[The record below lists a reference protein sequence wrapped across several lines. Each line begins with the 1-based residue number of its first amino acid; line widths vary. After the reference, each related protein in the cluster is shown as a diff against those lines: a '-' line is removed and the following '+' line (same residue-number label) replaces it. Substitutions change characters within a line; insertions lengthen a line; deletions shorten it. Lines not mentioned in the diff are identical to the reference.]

1 MKLFQEAHSCLM
13 EILYKKVPFK
23 LAIENTCTRRTIF
36 REDRKNLTNIIGCSL
51 RHFYVF
57 DNLISQLGKDFN
69 DTQKAILYLHL
80 SNTLFVPVFSAKE
93 VDELLKKHQVS
104 ENDVA
109 RLNELSKDKTKL
121 IPENVSNE
129 SIEYLHYRFNIPTW
143 VLKMW
148 MKHFKGYT
156 YKIVKSI
163 NKPANHYAI
172 INEAVIKKEDVLAKH
187 PEIQPT
193 QFEGLYLYNGN
204 VAPKRHSLFKDGKL
218 VTISPA
224 TYYLLSKLDLDV
236 IRKIGL
242 YSETFNELHL
252 QLMALLSSHYH
263 MDIIAGTAEAYF
275 QVKKDIEKYHLNGVN
290 LYDTGHSSIITCMS
304 DKVHNFFVAPKN
316 TCFAEFRKSPDY
328 FNRVDQSVLDG
339 YIANQK
345 ASLLSASDFVEDGG
359 NLIYLVPTMNK
370 KETVQII
377 DDFLN
382 ERKDFTLVEQKQ
394 FLPFDKY
401 DSTLFIAILRKEGS
415 ND

>member
-1 MKLFQEAHSCLM
+1 MKLFEQAHSCLM

-23 LAIENTCTRRTIF
+23 LAVENACTKHTIF
-36 REDRKNLTNIIGCSL
+36 REDRKNFTNIIGCSL

-57 DNLISQLGKDFN
+57 DNLISQVEKDFN
-69 DTQKAILYLHL
+69 DEQKAGLYLFL
-80 SNTLFVPVFSAKE
+80 SNSLFVPVFPSEDVDATLNKLQIKESSVAK
-93 VDELLKKHQVS
+93 LK
-104 ENDVA
+104 
-109 RLNELSKDKTKL
+109 ELSKDKTKL
-121 IPENVSNE
+121 IPGEINND
-129 SIEYLHYRFNIPTW
+129 SIDYLHYRFNIPLW

-172 INEAVIKKEDVLAKH
+172 VNETLLKKDELVKF
-187 PEIQPT
+187 PELQPT

-204 VAPKRHSLFKDGKL
+204 VAPKRHSLFKEGKI

-224 TYYLLSKLDLDV
+224 EFYLLSKLDLDV
-236 IRKIGL
+236 IRKIGF

-252 QLMALLSSHYH
+252 QLMARLSPNYH
-263 MDIIAGTAEAYF
+263 MDIIAGTAEAYY
-275 QVKKDIEKYHLNGVN
+275 QTKKDIEKYNLNGVN
-290 LYDTGHSSIITCMS
+290 LYDTGHTSIITCLS

-316 TCFAEFRKSPDY
+316 TDFAEFRKSPDY
-328 FNRVDQSVLDG
+328 FNRVDAGVLDG
-339 YIANQK
+339 YLANQK
-345 ASLLSASDFVEDGG
+345 AALISASDFVEDGG
-359 NLIYLVPTMNK
+359 NLIYMVSTMNK
-370 KETVQII
+370 KETVQIV
-377 DDFLN
+377 DEFLK
-382 ERKDFTLVEQKQ
+382 EKSDFTVIEQKQ

>member
-1 MKLFQEAHSCLM
+1 MKLFVEAHSCLV

-23 LAIENTCTRRTIF
+23 LAVENTCKRRTIF
-36 REDRKNLTNIIGCSL
+36 REDRKNLTNIIGCAL

-57 DNLISQLGKDFN
+57 DNLVSRLEKDFS
-69 DTQKAILYLHL
+69 DAQKAALYLYL
-80 SNTLFVPVFSAKE
+80 SNLLFVPVITATE
-93 VDELLKKHQVS
+93 VDEQLTHLKIDA
-104 ENDVA
+104 NDIA
-109 RLNELSKDKTKL
+109 KLNELSSDKTKL
-121 IPENVSNE
+121 IPANVSNE
-129 SIEYLHYRFNIPTW
+129 SIDYLHYRFNIPTW

-172 INEAVIKKEDVLAKH
+172 INQSVAKKEDVLAKH
-187 PEIQPT
+187 PEIEPT
-193 QFEGLYLYNGN
+193 QFDGLYLYNGH
-204 VAPKRHSLFKDGKL
+204 VAPKRHSLFQDGTM

-224 TYYLLSKLDLDV
+224 EFYLLSKLDLDV
-236 IRKIGL
+236 IRKIGF
-242 YSETFNELHL
+242 YSETFNETHL
-252 QLMALLSSHYH
+252 QLMALLSNNYH

-275 QVKKDIEKYHLNGVN
+275 PVKKDIENYHLNNVN
-290 LYDTGHSSIITCMS
+290 LYDTGHSSIITCLS
-304 DKVHNFFVAPKN
+304 EKVHNFIVAPKN
-316 TCFAEFRKSPDY
+316 TCFAEFRKTPDY
-328 FNRVDQSVLDG
+328 FNRVDPGVLDS

-345 ASLLSASDFVEDGG
+345 GALISASDFVEDGG
-359 NLIYLVPTMNK
+359 NLIYMVSTMNK

-377 DDFLN
+377 EDFLN
-382 ERKDFTLVEQKQ
+382 EKKDFTLVEQKQ

>member
-1 MKLFQEAHSCLM
+1 MKLFEEAHSCLVD
-13 EILYKKVPFK
+13 ILYKKTPFK
-23 LAIENTCTRRTIF
+23 LAVENICTKRTIF

-57 DNLISQLGKDFN
+57 DNLVSQLGKEFN
-69 DTQKAILYLHL
+69 DAQKAALYLFL
-80 SNTLFVPVFSAKE
+80 SNNLFVPVLGSE
-93 VDELLKKHQVS
+93 DVDAGLNKYQIKDADVEKLK
-104 ENDVA
+104 
-109 RLNELSKDKTKL
+109 ELSSDKTKL

-129 SIEYLHYRFNIPTW
+129 SIDYLHYRFNIPTW

-172 INEAVIKKEDVLAKH
+172 VNNNLMKPEELKEHTELK
-187 PEIQPT
+187 PT
-193 QFEGLYLYNGN
+193 QFDGLYLYDGN
-204 VAPKRHSLFKDGKL
+204 VAPKRHSLFKEGKL

-224 TYYLLSKLDLDV
+224 LYYLLTKLDLDV
-236 IRKIGL
+236 IRKIGF

-252 QLMALLSSHYH
+252 QLMAMLSVNYH

-275 QVKKDIEKYHLNGVN
+275 QTKKDIEQYKLNGVN

-316 TCFAEFRKSPDY
+316 TDFAEFRKTPDY
-328 FNRVDQSVLDG
+328 FNRVDQNLLDG

-345 ASLLSASDFVEDGG
+345 GALLSASDFVEDGG

-377 DDFLN
+377 DDFLK
-382 ERKDFTLVEQKQ
+382 EKSGFTLVEQKQ

>member
-1 MKLFQEAHSCLM
+1 MKLFEQAHSCLM

-23 LAIENTCTRRTIF
+23 LAVENACTKHTIF
-36 REDRKNLTNIIGCSL
+36 REDRKIFTNIIGCSL

-57 DNLISQLGKDFN
+57 DNLISQVEKDFN
-69 DTQKAILYLHL
+69 DEQKAGLYLFL
-80 SNTLFVPVFSAKE
+80 SNSLFVPVFPSEDVDATLNKLQIKESSVAK
-93 VDELLKKHQVS
+93 LK
-104 ENDVA
+104 
-109 RLNELSKDKTKL
+109 ELSKDKTKL
-121 IPENVSNE
+121 IPGEINND
-129 SIEYLHYRFNIPTW
+129 SIDYLHYRFNIPLW

-172 INEAVIKKEDVLAKH
+172 VNSALMSKEELVKY
-187 PEIQPT
+187 PELEPT

-204 VAPKRHSLFKDGKL
+204 VAPKRHSLFKEGKI

-224 TYYLLSKLDLDV
+224 GFYLLSKLDLDV
-236 IRKIGL
+236 IRKIGF

-252 QLMALLSSHYH
+252 QLMARLSPNYH
-263 MDIIAGTAEAYF
+263 MDIIAGTAEAYY
-275 QVKKDIEKYHLNGVN
+275 QTKKDIEKYNLNGVN
-290 LYDTGHSSIITCMS
+290 LYDTGHTSIITCLS

-316 TCFAEFRKSPDY
+316 TDFAEFRKSPDY
-328 FNRVDQSVLDG
+328 FNRVDAGVLDG
-339 YIANQK
+339 YLANQK
-345 ASLLSASDFVEDGG
+345 AALISASDFVEDGG
-359 NLIYLVPTMNK
+359 NLIYMVSTMNK
-370 KETVQII
+370 KETVQIV
-377 DDFLN
+377 DEFLK
-382 ERKDFTLVEQKQ
+382 EKSDFTVIEQKQ